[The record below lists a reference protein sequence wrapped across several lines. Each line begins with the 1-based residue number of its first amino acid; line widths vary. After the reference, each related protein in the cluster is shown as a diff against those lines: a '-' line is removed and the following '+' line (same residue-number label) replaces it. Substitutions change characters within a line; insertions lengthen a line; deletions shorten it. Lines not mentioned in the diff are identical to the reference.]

1 MCEDDYEKLIFT
13 PWISFL
19 DLINRKKSIPF
30 VPCKVE
36 FILKVYVYGS
46 VFKYFI
52 NTMILDP
59 YNVHVYTM
67 IVLYLIFS

>member
-1 MCEDDYEKLIFT
+1 MCEDDYEKLV
-13 PWISFL
+13 
-19 DLINRKKSIPF
+19 LINRKKSIPF